1 MIFLENQMCPKYSDE
16 CFECECNYCVKKK
29 IERCPNST
37 KDALCYCG
45 ACERKL
51 CKSRKKK

>member
-1 MIFLENQMCPKYSDE
+1 MCPKYSDE
-16 CFECECNYCVKKK
+16 CFNCECSYCVKKK

-51 CKSRKKK
+51 CKSKKKK